1 MQLVLQCYCCH
12 LCVCVCE
19 CVWASVIRRSVMQ
32 RCWSSSNFLFSH
44 PFCVSKMQV
53 CINYACYFL
62 FVPPTVGGG
71 ALSDAMIRPFVGLSV
86 LSICWS
92 HLSQLVCL
100 GQLIASRMSIPV
112 ATHQFSR
119 SSHIFC
125 AFFPVPKEGGQQVKS
140 RISEY

>member
-1 MQLVLQCYCCH
+1 MLEFVQLLIQSPVLRQQDASLYK
-12 LCVCVCE
+12 LCMLLSFC
-19 CVWASVIRRSVMQ
+19 AARSGE
-32 RCWSSSNFLFSH
+32 
-44 PFCVSKMQV
+44 
-53 CINYACYFL
+53 A
-62 FVPPTVGGG
+62 GG